1 MVSSSPSSSRRGK
14 LSASYTSPSSATFT
28 TSASLRSSAS
38 GIRSSAYR
46 RSPSPSARRHRSRR
60 AAARQVGDS
69 EGEDDSMDVHPSST
83 PMTGRYSNRSARSL
97 LTPGDK
103 LNDDDRMH
111 EEGVKYTPPTVARAS
126 GPISSNGENL
136 LVHRTNEWYHDA
148 IAQCHDQLASLNDQA
163 RILRESLQETSR
175 QSLVRSSVS
184 SSLSNTDSASVEKES
199 MSNKLYPEML
209 SPSDTINFV
218 NTVLRRSY
226 NGTGSMDDDDDDDDY
241 LQEFSMDEI
250 DEIGQNGDDQSNSF
264 RYMTMEVPNTIL
276 RNQSQTLLSSID
288 KSP

>member
-14 LSASYTSPSSATFT
+14 LSASYTSPSSATFK

-199 MSNKLYPEML
+199 MSNKLYPEGY
-209 SPSDTINFV
+209 NK
-218 NTVLRRSY
+218 LR
-226 NGTGSMDDDDDDDDY
+226 
-241 LQEFSMDEI
+241 
-250 DEIGQNGDDQSNSF
+250 
-264 RYMTMEVPNTIL
+264 
-276 RNQSQTLLSSID
+276 
-288 KSP
+288 